1 MNSFPS
7 SFYVIIALSLFTGYL
22 FGSSV
27 LVQGQI
33 LDDVWDGV
41 VETLDT
47 VGDVAVGIGG
57 AVVGG
62 PYGIASAGSEVICF
76 AAETCLDEEGGS
88 GFFLRGAQGLRN
100 CICLPKDLL
109 AEAID
114 EGLGFAYTCE
124 DSPAPAC
131 GGTCPPGQTC
141 VVERGLLGDLT
152 GNCDCVDPDGPV
164 TTPGGGGT
172 VESPS
177 LACES
182 AAIPT
187 LGRMLEDL
195 EATGQ
200 SYSNFFPI
208 GASMEEG
215 YENMADAWCSLHVC
229 EDESNACGETV
240 DSYCYHV
247 NPTDKFCDCV
257 AEDGGNCGPG
267 TGSGGP
273 ITPGGSGPITPGGGG
288 PTSPAWQSSACA
300 DAQWD
305 NPYGIDDEV
314 EDYLTGIGQDP
325 SQWSTGPGTVN
336 LIDLFNTLCS
346 TKHCP
351 AVSGVSCAE
360 QPACKV
366 KANLKGCY
374 CTEGSDCTGP
384 ITPGGGPITP
394 GGSSGPSTPPGGG
407 PIAPGGGGGSPGP
420 TTGYTYGGACAGSS
434 TNSTNTIYEL
444 MQAAGVD
451 MSSFASGGSFDQGA
465 MKESYCN
472 SKSCPSNDS
481 SCAATCTN
489 NATKEECECEEGD
502 CSGDPIGGG
511 CEFPDFE
518 DGSGACVDVTPLP
531 EPGCELP
538 LPVNGGWYCADDE
551 DDSSPPDD
559 GGGCQYPHP
568 SDPATC
574 LDRYFEECEA
584 EGGCEF
590 PTGGE
595 GGSTI
600 VVSDSEA
607 SEGFIDNW
615 FEKFKGLLG
624 LE

>member
-1 MNSFPS
+1 M
-7 SFYVIIALSLFTGYL
+7 
-22 FGSSV
+22 
-27 LVQGQI
+27 QGQI
-33 LDDVWDGV
+33 LDNAWDGV

-47 VGDVAVGIGG
+47 VGDVTVGIGG
-57 AVVGG
+57 ALVGG
-62 PYGIASAGSEVICF
+62 PYGIAAAGSEVICF
-76 AAETCLDEEGGS
+76 AAEECLDAEGGS
-88 GFFLRGAQGLRN
+88 GFFLTAAQGLRN

-109 AEAID
+109 AEAVD

-141 VVERGLLGDLT
+141 NVERGLLGDLT
-152 GNCDCVDPDGPV
+152 GDCDCVDPEGPV
-164 TTPGGGGT
+164 TNPGGGT
-172 VESPS
+172 PSESPS

-182 AAIPT
+182 AEIPT

-200 SYSNFFPI
+200 SYSDFFPI

-215 YENMADAWCSLHVC
+215 YENMADAWCLLHVC

-267 TGSGGP
+267 TSGGGP
-273 ITPGGSGPITPGGGG
+273 ITPGGNGPITPGGGGGPITPGGGG
-288 PTSPAWQSSACA
+288 PTTPPWQASACA

-325 SQWSTGPGTVN
+325 SQWTPGPGTVN

-351 AVSGVSCAE
+351 AMSGVSCAE
-360 QPACKV
+360 QPQCKV

-374 CTEGSDCTGP
+374 CTEGSGCSGP
-384 ITPGGGPITP
+384 VTPSGGPITP
-394 GGSSGPSTPPGGG
+394 NGGTGPSTPPGGG
-407 PIAPGGGGGSPGP
+407 PVTPGGGGSPGP
-420 TTGYTYGGACAGSS
+420 TTGYTYGGACAGSPTS
-434 TNSTNTIYEL
+434 STNTIYEL
-444 MQAAGVD
+444 MVAAGVD
-451 MSSFASGGSFDQGA
+451 MSSFNSGGQFDQGL
-465 MKESYCN
+465 MKEGYCN
-472 SKSCPSNDS
+472 AKSCPSSDA
-481 SCAATCTN
+481 SCSATCVN
-489 NATKEECECEEGD
+489 NSTKEECECEGGD
-502 CSGDPIGGG
+502 CAGPIDGG
-511 CEFPDFE
+511 CR
-518 DGSGACVDVTPLP
+518 
-531 EPGCELP
+531 
-538 LPVNGGWYCADDE
+538 
-551 DDSSPPDD
+551 
-559 GGGCQYPHP
+559 YPHP
-568 SDPATC
+568 TDPTTC
-574 LDRYFEECEA
+574 LDRYFEECRA
-584 EGGCEF
+584 GGGCEF

-595 GGSTI
+595 GGSTV
-600 VVSDSEA
+600 VVSDSEVG
-607 SEGFIDNW
+607 EGFIDNW